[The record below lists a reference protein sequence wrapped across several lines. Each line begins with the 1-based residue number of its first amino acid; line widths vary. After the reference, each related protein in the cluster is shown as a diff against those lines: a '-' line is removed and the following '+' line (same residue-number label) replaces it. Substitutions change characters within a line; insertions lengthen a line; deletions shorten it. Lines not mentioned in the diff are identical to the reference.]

1 MLQGKFRRRSTGL
14 IDWDEAKEAISKWN
28 SWDDEMPAPAPLSEV
43 VPEAPSKLTIAK
55 AIKEFLK
62 EHEGESA
69 KTTVR
74 TYRYLLEDFA
84 EKRR

>member
-1 MLQGKFRRRSTGL
+1 
-14 IDWDEAKEAISKWN
+14 
-28 SWDDEMPAPAPLSEV
+28 MPAPAPLSEV

-69 KTTVR
+69 KATVR
-74 TYRYLLEDFA
+74 TCRYLLEDFA
-84 EKRR
+84 EPRR